1 MATDVPPNYIGG
13 NTDGTDYV
21 GDIVNNVSGSYY
33 EIVGGNQRSN
43 AATGNVEGNIT
54 LNLDNIDVSY
64 SNGFICGGN
73 LLNYLDKPYDHKE
86 TMGYV
91 SGKVTINFN
100 SGTLSAGQGLYG
112 GNAGGIPY
120 QTNNWVG
127 SVEMNLNGGNVIGPD
142 AYVAGSGSAYA
153 NVKGDVVI
161 NLNAGEISEIIGVNG
176 GGKVGGKVLINAPG
190 GTVGTIYA
198 GGQGASSVVLGST
211 NIVLGGN
218 VNVTGDVYGGGWYG
232 NDLIKSQIKN
242 GTNITISGNAS
253 VGGTIYG
260 GGVNDGTKITG
271 SKVLNIGTADNAYEG
286 TKALKVA
293 NFDRINIAKGT
304 TASVENL
311 EYNLTGKVDGS
322 RTYVKEGANFTV
334 EGDIV
339 NNLNNVENSA
349 SFTAGLTSVKVDQV
363 SGGSA
368 IVKGTVRTV
377 IDGEN
382 TKLHYFYAGNGG
394 NQKGV
399 DPHFRAMQESRVGA
413 VDLTVNNGSIDM
425 IVGNGAMLSD
435 VDGNIDIK
443 INGGSIGGIY
453 ALGSNGIV
461 GGDVNITVN
470 GGTLLGDSAGEYNIA
485 IATGG
490 ANNGDSEKSAS
501 KIAGSTNVVI
511 GGDAKIY
518 ADVYGGGWGGFS
530 TAKQGGLIEGGTNIT
545 IVENAYISGGIY
557 GGGIAGATEIGG
569 TKTLNIGTADIS
581 YNGASTLNVAD
592 FQKINVVNGSAEFA
606 SFTQAA
612 EGTLVSIS
620 DKGKL
625 VMSLNSTSQLSNT
638 SFENAGELV
647 FKRGALS
654 DSDTVALKSYTGA
667 GSVSAYGGTFAN
679 GVFTAGNSANFESAA
694 ITVGTGAS
702 DVQSVKLGD
711 KLSLDFNVEGLGEAA
726 LTLNEIKA
734 STDLSGI
741 DGDVL
746 AAFDVDLTDNGND
759 YSVVFSAYV
768 GEIEDIAKLAAWHK
782 GSDGVWT
789 KLDTTIDYVDGVAS
803 ILIDGFSSYA
813 FTQEVPE
820 PATCAAILGAIAL
833 ALAAYRRRK

>member
-153 NVKGDVVI
+153 NVKGDVAI

-176 GGKVGGKVLINAPG
+176 GGKVLINATG

-218 VNVTGDVYGGGWYG
+218 VNVTGDVYGG
-232 NDLIKSQIKN
+232 
-242 GTNITISGNAS
+242 
-253 VGGTIYG
+253 
-260 GGVNDGTKITG
+260 TKITG
-271 SKVLNIGTADNAYEG
+271 SKVLNIGTSDNAYEG

-293 NFDRINIAKGT
+293 NFDRINIEKGT

-470 GGTLLGDSAGEYNIA
+470 GGTLLGDIAGEYNIA
-485 IATGG
+485 IAAGG

-518 ADVYGGGWGGFS
+518 ADVYSGGWGGFS
-530 TAKQGGLIEGGTNIT
+530 AAKQGGLIEGGTNIT

-581 YNGASTLNVAD
+581 YNGASTLNVGD

-612 EGTLVSIS
+612 EGTLVSIF

-625 VMSLNSTSQLSNT
+625 AMSLNSTSQLSNT

-679 GVFTAGNSANFESAA
+679 GVFTAGNSANFESSA

-759 YSVVFSAYV
+759 YSVAFSAYV
-768 GEIEDIAKLAAWHK
+768 GEIEDIAKLAVWHK

>member
-153 NVKGDVVI
+153 NVKGDVAI

-176 GGKVGGKVLINAPG
+176 GGKVLINATG

-218 VNVTGDVYGGGWYG
+218 VNVTGDVYGG
-232 NDLIKSQIKN
+232 
-242 GTNITISGNAS
+242 
-253 VGGTIYG
+253 
-260 GGVNDGTKITG
+260 TKITG
-271 SKVLNIGTADNAYEG
+271 SKVLNIGTSDNAYEG

-293 NFDRINIAKGT
+293 NFDRINIEKGT

-339 NNLNNVENSA
+339 NNLNNLENSA

-470 GGTLLGDSAGEYNIA
+470 GGTLLGDIAGEYNIA
-485 IATGG
+485 IAAGG

-581 YNGASTLNVAD
+581 YNGASTLNVGD

-625 VMSLNSTSQLSNT
+625 AMSLNSTSQLSNT

-759 YSVVFSAYV
+759 YSVAFSAYV
-768 GEIEDIAKLAAWHK
+768 GEIEDIAKLAVWHK

-803 ILIDGFSSYA
+803 ILVDGFSSYA

>member
-1 MATDVPPNYIGG
+1 
-13 NTDGTDYV
+13 
-21 GDIVNNVSGSYY
+21 
-33 EIVGGNQRSN
+33 
-43 AATGNVEGNIT
+43 
-54 LNLDNIDVSY
+54 
-64 SNGFICGGN
+64 
-73 LLNYLDKPYDHKE
+73 
-86 TMGYV
+86 
-91 SGKVTINFN
+91 
-100 SGTLSAGQGLYG
+100 
-112 GNAGGIPY
+112 
-120 QTNNWVG
+120 
-127 SVEMNLNGGNVIGPD
+127 MNLNGGNVIGPD

-153 NVKGDVVI
+153 NVKGDVAI

-176 GGKVGGKVLINAPG
+176 GGKVLINATG

-218 VNVTGDVYGGGWYG
+218 VNVTGDVYGG
-232 NDLIKSQIKN
+232 
-242 GTNITISGNAS
+242 
-253 VGGTIYG
+253 
-260 GGVNDGTKITG
+260 TKITG
-271 SKVLNIGTADNAYEG
+271 SKVLNIGTSDNAYEG

-399 DPHFRAMQESRVGA
+399 DPHFRAMQESRIGA

-485 IATGG
+485 IAAGG

-530 TAKQGGLIEGGTNIT
+530 AAKQGGLIEGGTNIT
-545 IVENAYISGGIY
+545 IVEMPIY
-557 GGGIAGATEIGG
+557 PA
-569 TKTLNIGTADIS
+569 
-581 YNGASTLNVAD
+581 ASTA
-592 FQKINVVNGSAEFA
+592 
-606 SFTQAA
+606 
-612 EGTLVSIS
+612 
-620 DKGKL
+620 
-625 VMSLNSTSQLSNT
+625 
-638 SFENAGELV
+638 
-647 FKRGALS
+647 
-654 DSDTVALKSYTGA
+654 
-667 GSVSAYGGTFAN
+667 
-679 GVFTAGNSANFESAA
+679 
-694 ITVGTGAS
+694 
-702 DVQSVKLGD
+702 
-711 KLSLDFNVEGLGEAA
+711 AA
-726 LTLNEIKA
+726 LQAQPK
-734 STDLSGI
+734 
-741 DGDVL
+741 
-746 AAFDVDLTDNGND
+746 
-759 YSVVFSAYV
+759 
-768 GEIEDIAKLAAWHK
+768 
-782 GSDGVWT
+782 
-789 KLDTTIDYVDGVAS
+789 
-803 ILIDGFSSYA
+803 
-813 FTQEVPE
+813 
-820 PATCAAILGAIAL
+820 
-833 ALAAYRRRK
+833 

>member
-153 NVKGDVVI
+153 NVKGDVAI

-176 GGKVGGKVLINAPG
+176 GGKVLINATG

-253 VGGTIYG
+253 V
-260 GGVNDGTKITG
+260 
-271 SKVLNIGTADNAYEG
+271 
-286 TKALKVA
+286 
-293 NFDRINIAKGT
+293 
-304 TASVENL
+304 
-311 EYNLTGKVDGS
+311 
-322 RTYVKEGANFTV
+322 
-334 EGDIV
+334 
-339 NNLNNVENSA
+339 
-349 SFTAGLTSVKVDQV
+349 
-363 SGGSA
+363 
-368 IVKGTVRTV
+368 
-377 IDGEN
+377 
-382 TKLHYFYAGNGG
+382 
-394 NQKGV
+394 
-399 DPHFRAMQESRVGA
+399 
-413 VDLTVNNGSIDM
+413 
-425 IVGNGAMLSD
+425 
-435 VDGNIDIK
+435 
-443 INGGSIGGIY
+443 
-453 ALGSNGIV
+453 
-461 GGDVNITVN
+461 
-470 GGTLLGDSAGEYNIA
+470 
-485 IATGG
+485 GG

-581 YNGASTLNVAD
+581 YNGASTLNVGD

-612 EGTLVSIS
+612 EGTLVSIF

-625 VMSLNSTSQLSNT
+625 AMSLNSTSQLSNT

-759 YSVVFSAYV
+759 YSVAFSAYV
-768 GEIEDIAKLAAWHK
+768 GEIEDIAKLAVWHK

-803 ILIDGFSSYA
+803 ILVDGFSSYA
-813 FTQEVPE
+813 FTQEVLE